1 MATQIFINLPVK
13 DLEASIDFFTRLGYS
28 FNPQFTNEQGT
39 CMIISEQIFVML
51 LVQPFFKSFI
61 KKDIADSTR
70 STEVI
75 LCLSAETRHE
85 VDELIQKVVE
95 AGGSVSNPAQDQG
108 FMYSQGFEDLDGHL
122 WEIMYMAEQAPS
134 EAQAN

>member
-13 DLEASIDFFTRLGYS
+13 DLDASVNFFTWLGYR

-51 LVQPFFKSFI
+51 LVEPFFKTFI
-61 KKDIADSTR
+61 KKEIADSRR

-75 LCLSAETRHE
+75 LCISAESRNA
-85 VDELIQKVVE
+85 VDELIGKVVE
-95 AGGSVSNPAQDQG
+95 AGGTLPNPAQDQG
-108 FMYSQGFEDLDGHL
+108 FMYSHGFEDLDGHL
-122 WEIMYMAEQAPS
+122 WEVMYMAEQAPS